1 VSRCEEI
8 KRNAVT
14 LIARDG
20 FGSMSLRQ
28 LARESGIQVGSVY
41 HHYNS
46 KDEILFE
53 VVQDYLDNL
62 LTFWRER
69 APRGRHKPLT
79 RLRAFVESYVE
90 HFLGYYDQGLVSTFE
105 LRMLKGLMQEEVR
118 KSKLAYEAELQGIVQ
133 AGMCSGDFRGTDA
146 GHVTIALL
154 AMLTGLCIQQREVG
168 IQGMDDLCISCWQL
182 VEQFVGLPTDGVT
195 RRFGQLKR

>member
-8 KRNAVT
+8 KRNAIT
-14 LIARDG
+14 LIARNG

-41 HHYNS
+41 QHYRS
-46 KDEILFE
+46 KEEILFE

-69 APRGRHKPLT
+69 APRGRHTPAA

-90 HFLGYYDQGLVSTFE
+90 GLVSTFE
-105 LRMLKGLMQEEVR
+105 LRRLKGPMWDEVR
-118 KSKLAYEAELQGIVQ
+118 KTKAIYEAELQGIVQ
-133 AGMCSGDFRGTDA
+133 EGMRSGAFRGTNA
-146 GHVTIALL
+146 SLVAIALL
-154 AMLTGLCIQQREVG
+154 AMLTGLCIQQCEAG
-168 IQGMDDLCISCWQL
+168 IQTKEELGINCWQL
-182 VEQFVGLPTDGVT
+182 VVQFVQLPN
-195 RRFGQLKR
+195 